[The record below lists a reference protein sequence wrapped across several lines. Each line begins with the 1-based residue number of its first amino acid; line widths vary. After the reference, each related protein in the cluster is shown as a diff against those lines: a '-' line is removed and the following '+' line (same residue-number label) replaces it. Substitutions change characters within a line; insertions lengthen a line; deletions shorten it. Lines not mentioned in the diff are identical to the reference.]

1 MRTAE
6 IKRKTAE
13 TDIVL
18 KLNADGS
25 GKSDINTGVG
35 FLDHMLTLFSRH
47 GRFDIELVCRG
58 DVDVDDHH
66 SVEDIGICLGKCFY
80 QALGD
85 MRGIKRYGDIILPMD
100 EALILC
106 AVDISGRAS
115 LNCDIDIPSEKIGT
129 FDTELIEEFLQA
141 FLRNFPISL
150 HIKQLSGKNSH
161 HIAEGIFKAL
171 GRTLRKAVEIDRV
184 FADEIPSTK
193 GVL

>member
-58 DVDVDDHH
+58 
-66 SVEDIGICLGKCFY
+66 Y
-80 QALGD
+80 RD
-85 MRGIKRYGDIILPMD
+85 MSRK
-100 EALILC
+100 
-106 AVDISGRAS
+106 V
-115 LNCDIDIPSEKIGT
+115 
-129 FDTELIEEFLQA
+129 F
-141 FLRNFPISL
+141 
-150 HIKQLSGKNSH
+150 LSGTWRYERNKKIRRYNT
-161 HIAEGIFKAL
+161 AY
-171 GRTLRKAVEIDRV
+171 GRGAYIMRR
-184 FADEIPSTK
+184 
-193 GVL
+193 